1 MEMIENSKYPNA
13 GVTNADTS
21 SAMCGI
27 AMDSGMNETF
37 SLHIKKSVLE
47 ELLTG
52 YMGKS
57 NLLLPMYNGKVN
69 YTYGKYSVPLLLPFT
84 SDQVKAMESIKHD
97 IPYNSKEYLKH
108 LKDLKDKRS
117 NVSSKQFVDLSTGE
131 LKCKSTSD
139 KLYDIQ
145 R

>member
-1 MEMIENSKYPNA
+1 M
-13 GVTNADTS
+13 
-21 SAMCGI
+21 
-27 AMDSGMNETF
+27 
-37 SLHIKKSVLE
+37 
-47 ELLTG
+47 
-52 YMGKS
+52 
-57 NLLLPMYNGKVN
+57 
-69 YTYGKYSVPLLLPFT
+69 LPFT

-117 NVSSKQFVDLSTGE
+117 NISSKQFVDLSTGE

>member
-1 MEMIENSKYPNA
+1 
-13 GVTNADTS
+13 
-21 SAMCGI
+21 
-27 AMDSGMNETF
+27 
-37 SLHIKKSVLE
+37 
-47 ELLTG
+47 
-52 YMGKS
+52 MGKS
-57 NLLLPMYNGKVN
+57 NLLLPMYNSKVN

-131 LKCKSTSD
+131 IKYNSSISRS
-139 KLYDIQ
+139 YDIQ